1 MKEQNRK
8 LFYQIVA
15 HLLDIDEKAEIIN
28 ETEYYIEIKSRA
40 KYNPRLRS
48 FSISKI
54 DEGRIIIHTYSNEK
68 LYVNGDIFEGDFTI
82 KSIAELNV
90 LLNII
95 LHTR

>member
-1 MKEQNRK
+1 MREQNRK

-15 HLLDIDEKAEIIN
+15 HLLDIDEKAEIIK
-28 ETEYYIEIKSRA
+28 ETEYYIEVKSRA
-40 KYNPRLRS
+40 KYNSRLRS
-48 FSISKI
+48 FSISKLE
-54 DEGRIIIHTYSNEK
+54 EGRIVIYTYSNEE